1 MIPVV
6 TVPDKPSGDPIATT
20 GWPTRRSDEE
30 PRDIGVSPD
39 TPCTRITAI
48 SLVGSAP
55 TTVNGAVRPSEEVTV
70 VFGGGP
76 AGALGPPGAGGGG
89 LAAAAMTWLL
99 VRISPSADRTTPE
112 PSSEARPIS
121 VSNMT
126 TLGTTLAA
134 TCSTLPGGMFA
145 AGTLGAAPGI
155 SPPPLPA
162 TECVPSSTTVA
173 AAPPI
178 PADTTAIATAPTA
191 NTPARERFWRIGP
204 GGGGIGGSIPGIGP
218 VVPVPP
224 GIGPA
229 PVPPGIRPGPI
240 PPGIGPGP

>member
-30 PRDIGVSPD
+30 PKDIGVSPD
-39 TPCTRITAI
+39 MPCTRITAI

-55 TTVNGAVRPSEEVTV
+55 TTVNGAVRPSEKVTV

-76 AGALGPPGAGGGG
+76 AGPPGPPGPPGPAGAPGPAGPPGG
-89 LAAAAMTWLL
+89 LAAAATTWLF
-99 VRISPSADRTTPE
+99 VRISPSADRRMPE

-173 AAPPI
+173 VAPPI

-191 NTPARERFWRIGP
+191 NIPARERFWRIGP
-204 GGGGIGGSIPGIGP
+204 GGGG
-218 VVPVPP
+218 
-224 GIGPA
+224 
-229 PVPPGIRPGPI
+229 
-240 PPGIGPGP
+240 